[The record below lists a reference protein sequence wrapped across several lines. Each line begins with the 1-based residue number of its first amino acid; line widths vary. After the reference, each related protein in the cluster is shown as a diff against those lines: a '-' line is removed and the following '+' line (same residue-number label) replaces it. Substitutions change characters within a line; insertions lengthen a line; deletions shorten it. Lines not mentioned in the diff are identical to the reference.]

1 MKEVELERAFVSVI
15 CVCAVGDEERGE
27 REVSRVTEKDSLIV
41 CFCLE
46 LISNTAILVLVM
58 ILSGPVLSFR

>member
-27 REVSRVTEKDSLIV
+27 REVSGRDNGRPPELYNGDRESV
-41 CFCLE
+41 CEGRFGWLY
-46 LISNTAILVLVM
+46 
-58 ILSGPVLSFR
+58 

>member
-27 REVSRVTEKDSLIV
+27 REVSGRENGRPPELYNGDRESV
-41 CFCLE
+41 CEGRFGWLY
-46 LISNTAILVLVM
+46 
-58 ILSGPVLSFR
+58 